1 MKKSIDYINLFFIN
15 SIHSLILL
23 IFMSIFFFLL
33 DGINTFEFI
42 SIQERITQMIWCTFF
57 VLQIGLLKIAEVFS
71 SNPNEKHFIYIN
83 YMLVAYVFLA
93 PLSSS
98 LLFTSALSW
107 IKSIYFIYSLGLVT
121 SIRIRELLLICLI
134 TFLSGFIR
142 FYHSFIDST
151 VVFCFIILL
160 AVHLSIPIVAHI
172 VLYFLAKQI
181 AYIKQKPLRAFDN
194 IESYFHELEKRAI
207 LIRNNLIYCQQNNI
221 SVDILGNNLFE
232 YEVNDGI
239 KKIKTVNKVGLYS
252 YESECSLNKIQCETP
267 FDVSDVN
274 YSSFHSFHIEI
285 EKNAFQN
292 EERFMNTKKNTRIS
306 NTGSSSISMDKFIN
320 SEKGYHTENDKIR
333 TKDKKKSKKNVN
345 ENDKKENKNW
355 IHEYAMDKTDDRKYS
370 FLDKH
375 ESVEKNLKKMSNMKL
390 SNMNELENDQINDDI
405 EKMNS
410 TKFDI
415 YNNKVVQK
423 HFSLLRNGL
432 VKFNRKRNI
441 LLSEELKKKI
451 NYIYFDKNGN
461 IKQSKIIPLYVLE
474 RHNLSDVSKYLK
486 SEKSKNNEENNYYYQ
501 LFTLLNEKQKLFPN
515 SKGKQYTNLNL
526 LSNVKT
532 VDSIQDMS
540 IGIDKNP
547 HKYKKNHKQ
556 NLSIK
561 EKGNNNSKIVNIF
574 NSDLIRSLEKRKLSS
589 YKLKATS
596 KSGGIEYD
604 KGSYYNEHNSN
615 TNDESQDIMKAN
627 KKSTRIFY
635 LMDHDETE
643 EKNEDEY
650 ECSDFIDGKKNI
662 NKFHSLLSNNIGNNF
677 LIKNNHKFYINKLY
691 SKKNTLYSEES
702 SSYASS
708 CNYGFFVDDAVDNS
722 VEEEHIESDENS
734 KSEENSSTSLSAS
747 PTIKTVCKCKKS
759 ILRGEKNQKKNRKNF
774 ENAMYEKVEHEKKS
788 MNSITQQGGNSMNS
802 KNDKMDRNVGKCWV
816 RKKKKSFYFG
826 EQSKSSYV
834 FNEHVNKDNIETS
847 EKNDE
852 SLVNHDD
859 AFYKNSKENEQM
871 NKKEIKEYQNKES
884 SNIWGRCLS
893 KKDKNK
899 KIDMQSRCYQTIL
912 SKRNESDI
920 LTKKKHFFKFY
931 DFISVD
937 YMKNPDNVVG
947 SKNKT
952 FFDYIKMFF
961 LSLKCISHIF
971 EKIKLCYDKNGT
983 KKKYWEN
990 YNDVFYKSEW
1000 KYSMQDN
1007 ELEYILNYKNFKSWY
1022 DYWVKNILFNY
1033 FKRTRIL
1040 ILVLL
1045 ILNVLIVYLQMH
1057 IFCFLFKHEKI
1068 NDNDNFNILHRI
1080 DTFIRFYIE
1089 KMFGLKAQMDITSID
1104 NIVNEDV
1111 FRKYTYI
1118 RIPIQLAINILL
1130 VIPSF
1135 IIKSSRNINIL
1146 HICSILNCLVNIFFG
1161 MIDITY
1167 SLNEKI
1173 YNTQHI
1179 YKILN
1184 HFNVFDIYLIGKL
1197 ITSIFIIPFIT
1208 NFSESKTCLLAYF
1221 SCFSYITTFYYTF
1234 SPLSFSIKLMFIT
1247 NFILIIAISM
1257 VTVHFTRLVAKS
1269 RKMLFV
1275 KYVLPYF
1282 IYLTFLSTSMNIHKE
1297 VQDGKK
1303 EQA

>member
-1 MKKSIDYINLFFIN
+1 MKKSTDYINLFFIN

-71 SNPNEKHFIYIN
+71 SNPNPKHFIYIN
-83 YMLVAYVFLA
+83 YMLVAYLLLA

-107 IKSIYFIYSLGLVT
+107 IKSICFIYSLGLVT

-134 TFLSGFIR
+134 TFSSGFIR
-142 FYHSFIDST
+142 FYHSFADST
-151 VVFCFIILL
+151 VVFCFIVLL
-160 AVHLSIPIVAHI
+160 AAHLSIPIIAHI
-172 VLYFLAKQI
+172 VFYFLAKQI

-194 IESYFHELEKRAI
+194 IEPYFNELEKRAI
-207 LIRNNLIYCQQNNI
+207 LIRNNLIYGQQNNI

-292 EERFMNTKKNTRIS
+292 EEKFMNTKKNTRIS
-306 NTGSSSISMDKFIN
+306 NTRSSSISMDKFVN
-320 SEKGYHTENDKIR
+320 SEKGYNTENDKIR
-333 TKDKKKSKKNVN
+333 TKDKKRSKKNAN
-345 ENDKKENKNW
+345 KIDKKENKNW
-355 IHEYAMDKTDDRKYS
+355 THEYAMDKTDDRKYS

-375 ESVEKNLKKMSNMKL
+375 GSVEKNLKKLSNMKL
-390 SNMNELENDQINDDI
+390 SNINKLESDQINNNI
-405 EKMNS
+405 EKIDS
-410 TKFDI
+410 TKFNI

-423 HFSLLRNGL
+423 NFSLLRNGL

-474 RHNLSDVSKYLK
+474 RHNLNDVSKYLK

-501 LFTLLNEKQKLFPN
+501 LFTLLNENQKLFPN

-532 VDSIQDMS
+532 VESIQDMS
-540 IGIDKNP
+540 IGIDKNR
-547 HKYKKNHKQ
+547 HKHKKHRKQ

-561 EKGNNNSKIVNIF
+561 DKDNNNSKIINIF
-574 NSDLIRSLEKRKLSS
+574 NSDLMRILEKRKQSN

-596 KSGGIEYD
+596 KSGSVESD
-604 KGSYYNEHNSN
+604 KDSYYNEHNSN
-615 TNDESQDIMKAN
+615 TNGESKEIMKEN
-627 KKSTRIFY
+627 RKSTRIFY
-635 LMDHDETE
+635 LINHDETE
-643 EKNEDEY
+643 EQNENEY
-650 ECSDFIDGKKNI
+650 ECSDFIDEKKNI
-662 NKFHSLLSNNIGNNF
+662 NKFHSLLSNNIGDNY
-677 LIKNNHKFYINKLY
+677 LIKNNNKFYINKLY

-708 CNYGFFVDDAVDNS
+708 CNYGFFVDDAADNS
-722 VEEEHIESDENS
+722 VEEEHVESDENS

-759 ILRGEKNQKKNRKNF
+759 ILRGERKQKKSHKNA
-774 ENAMYEKVEHEKKS
+774 ENNMYEKVGHEKKET
-788 MNSITQQGGNSMNS
+788 NSITQQGGNSMNS
-802 KNDKMDRNVGKCWV
+802 KNGQMDRNVGKCWV

-834 FNEHVNKDNIETS
+834 FNENVNKDNIETS
-847 EKNDE
+847 EINDE
-852 SLVNHDD
+852 SLVNHD
-859 AFYKNSKENEQM
+859 AFYKNSKENEQL
-871 NKKEIKEYQNKES
+871 NKKEIKQYQDKES
-884 SNIWGRCLS
+884 SNTWGRCLS

-899 KIDMQSRCYQTIL
+899 KIDIQSRCYQTLL

-920 LTKKKHFFKFY
+920 LSKKKHFFKFY

-937 YMKNPDNVVG
+937 YMKNPDNAVG

-952 FFDYIKMFF
+952 IFDYVKMVF
-961 LSLKCISHIF
+961 LSLNCIRHIF
-971 EKIKLCYDKNGT
+971 EKIKLCYDKNGS

-1057 IFCFLFKHEKI
+1057 IFYFLFKNEKI
-1068 NDNDNFNILHRI
+1068 NENDNFNILHRI

-1089 KMFGLKAQMDITSID
+1089 KVFGSKAQMDVSTID

-1111 FRKYTYI
+1111 FNTYI
-1118 RIPIQLAINILL
+1118 YTRILMQLAINILL
-1130 VIPSF
+1130 AIPSF

-1167 SLNEKI
+1167 SLNDKI

-1179 YKILN
+1179 YEILN

-1197 ITSIFIIPFIT
+1197 ITSIFIIPFII
-1208 NFSESKTCLLAYF
+1208 NFNEARTSMLVYF
-1221 SCFSYITTFYYTF
+1221 SCFSYITTFYYSF

-1257 VTVHFTRLVAKS
+1257 VTTHFTRLVAKS

-1282 IYLTFLSTSMNIHKE
+1282 IYLTFLSTSMNIHRE

-1303 EQA
+1303 EQT